1 MSFSPPIPREI
12 PAMAPELLIVIVALV
27 SCVAFCL
34 VILTLVVVLYRKDPL
49 CCRFRPYRTE
59 HYTDDPPHYHS
70 RQALMVAGHDECS
83 AAMDQAPIGPQLPGR
98 LFIIGKPNDYHME
111 GPLPRL
117 PSYESVRRKDRQRQI
132 HGMIAQR
139 FGLMGCRGELKFLT
153 SGKRRLSS
161 SAFVFDGRQTS
172 LPRRSLFCRVD
183 GCEQSSRWLTVRV

>member
-139 FGLMGCRGELKFLT
+139 FGLMGCRGEPPPTYGEALRQSPDVQLPT
-153 SGKRRLSS
+153 HSQDESS
-161 SAFVFDGRQTS
+161 SLSEDTHDLS
-172 LPRRSLFCRVD
+172 
-183 GCEQSSRWLTVRV
+183 